1 MDTVDPRRGWA
12 EHVEAEHRHFGRMI
26 NEIRRAFEA
35 PVHPGNLVAVI
46 SDAHAK
52 LSVFSQQMRA
62 HFETEEEGGYMEE
75 AVARLP
81 VLSHNADK
89 LIAEHTV
96 LRAALDGVVKRLDA
110 VGDSI
115 AEWNACRDD
124 FKRFAQQIATHE
136 ANENWLLHEGFNEP
150 GSDVA

>member
-26 NEIRRAFEA
+26 HEIRHAFEV
-35 PVHPGNLVAVI
+35 PVESGNVAAAAAVAR
-46 SDAHAK
+46 DK
-52 LSVFSQQMRA
+52 LTVFNQQMRA
-62 HFETEEEGGYMEE
+62 HFEMEEDGGYMEE

-89 LIAEHTV
+89 LIAEHAI
-96 LRAALDGVVKRLDA
+96 LRMAIDHLVKHLET
-110 VGDSI
+110 VGDS
-115 AEWNACRDD
+115 ATEWYACRDE
-124 FKRFAQQIATHE
+124 FTRFAEQIAAHE

-150 GSDVA
+150 GGDVA

>member
-26 NEIRRAFEA
+26 NEIRRAFDA
-35 PVHPGNLVAVI
+35 PVESQTVGAAVAVAR
-46 SDAHAK
+46 DK
-52 LSVFSQQMRA
+52 LTVFNQQMRA
-62 HFETEEEGGYMEE
+62 HFDMEEEGGYLEE

-89 LIAEHTV
+89 LIAEH
-96 LRAALDGVVKRLDA
+96 AALRMAIDGVVKRLAD
-110 VGDSI
+110 VRDSI
-115 AEWNACRDD
+115 AEWNACREE
-124 FKRFAQQIATHE
+124 FKRFSEQIATHE

-150 GSDVA
+150 DSDVA